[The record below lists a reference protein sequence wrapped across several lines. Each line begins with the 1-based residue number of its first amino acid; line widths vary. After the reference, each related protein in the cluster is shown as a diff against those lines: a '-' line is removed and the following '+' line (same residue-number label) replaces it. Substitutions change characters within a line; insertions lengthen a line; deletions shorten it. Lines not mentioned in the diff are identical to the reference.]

1 MKRKHISENFKQTV
15 TMASL
20 CAKLAR
26 QEKDIDEKA
35 GIIVDLR
42 AQLAKAEQQTK
53 LLDKERLKL
62 R

>member
-1 MKRKHISENFKQTV
+1 MKKKHISETFKQTV

-42 AQLAKAEQQTK
+42 AQLAKAEQQAK